1 MEESRSLGERPREIN
16 SLNKRGIS
24 IYTLL
29 KNITIA
35 TQPKY
40 RNLRVR
46 REISSVI
53 STLLLVTSSVRG
65 GTLCGR
71 DSSFPNVA

>member
-1 MEESRSLGERPREIN
+1 MEESRSLGERPRELN
-16 SLNKRGIS
+16 SLNKRGI
-24 IYTLL
+24 ILYTLP
-29 KNITIA
+29 KNIKIA
-35 TQPKY
+35 IQQKY
-40 RNLRVR
+40 RILRVR

-65 GTLCGR
+65 GTLRGR

>member
-1 MEESRSLGERPREIN
+1 MEESRSLGERLRELN
-16 SLNKRGIS
+16 SLNKRGI
-24 IYTLL
+24 ILYIPP
-29 KNITIA
+29 KNIKISIKA
-35 TQPKY
+35 NFC
-40 RNLRVR
+40 NLRVR

-53 STLLLVTSSVRG
+53 STLLLVTSSGRG